1 LQLTGG
7 PRLSVPQRIGWVS
20 FWARL
25 LAGLGR
31 HLGLGRT
38 RRLGPFL
45 FSLFLFHFFFCF
57 SDLFYIFCIFSSI
70 LIQTI
75 FYNLQ
80 IIKAML

>member
-7 PRLSVPQRIGWVS
+7 PRLSVPQRIGWVP
-20 FWARL
+20 FRAWL

-31 HLGLGRT
+31 HLGLGRI
-38 RRLGPFL
+38 RCPGPFL
-45 FSLFLFHFFFCF
+45 FSLFLFHFFFYF
-57 SDLFYIFCIFSSI
+57 SDLFYIFCLFASI